1 MNGKPDEHLDEWVRQ
16 SLNKL
21 PNTPP
26 PGTQFDAGRLWTKMR
41 PELQKKPYSR
51 QWGWVWWA
59 AAACLVGAVLG
70 WLRLN
75 QPQRESSSPITHVKR
90 PSPPVAINRELNS
103 LTFDDRLKESSVRP
117 NYSSRPASKQME
129 KQIGPVSAPVFSSET
144 TEPSVSYKNEPQ
156 MGVHADSVR
165 SFEPKKTKE
174 TIASAPKRRFQVV
187 HLNELQAEEEI
198 RPTTYRTEGFVRLGL
213 GNTETHMPETAHP
226 SITLPITNKSIQ

>member
-16 SLNKL
+16 SLNRL

-70 WLRLN
+70 WLSLN
-75 QPQRESSSPITHVKR
+75 QPLGERSSSITHVMR
-90 PSPPVAINRELNS
+90 PSAPVAINREPDSVAKN
-103 LTFDDRLKESSVRP
+103 DRLKEMPVRP

-129 KQIGPVSAPVFSSET
+129 KQVSPVSGPVLPSET
-144 TEPSVSYKNEPQ
+144 AEPSVAYTKESLV
-156 MGVHADSVR
+156 GAHADSVR
-165 SFEPKKTKE
+165 STEPEKTKE
-174 TIASAPKRRFQVV
+174 AVANAPKRRFQVV

-198 RPTTYRTEGFVRLGL
+198 QLTAYRTEGFVRLGL
-213 GNTETHMPETAHP
+213 GNTGVHMPETAHP
-226 SITLPITNKSIQ
+226 SIMFPITNKPIQ